1 MTKEKTNSSLS
12 TFLEDWKTDLISRAK
27 THTKSKKV
35 NYSIYDAILH
45 SKEIRTELDEAL
57 IIFFNHVTRKP
68 LSKND
73 YFKYVNAYRHGKELD
88 LKYFRH
94 DVDQL
99 KAYYSLCDA
108 NKDYNP
114 FDKYLYEKYVLFM
127 VLKFSKCYLPI
138 YDKMFN
144 VKIEGSRE
152 YNPLTQIPKVLR
164 SELPFEIKEYDI
176 AQANPS
182 FIFLELGIEPFNVYE
197 RIEKRK
203 FNMLLNIHHEVKN
216 AKIEDVRK
224 QLEPIYH
231 DRVNEVIT
239 NDRFNNKGR
248 LFEDMA
254 KHEKF
259 YIEQFVNENNLQ
271 QYVRLHDGVVTLA
284 SHNCEKLEFGNIK
297 FKVKEFTAPEVLEGS
312 VNFYDSFGNT
322 SPHQYANFLKQ
333 EGFIRLAKEG
343 QDEVILVKNTNKII
357 EPYSHKTDLVSFL
370 KSNINELDT
379 SELENTIAKE
389 ATTKIKDSLLLL
401 DPIPLTYHRD
411 TRTRVDIP
419 FKNGVVRIT
428 SDEIKLI
435 PYSEINGFFPKHTTQ
450 KTEIEITD
458 REAKR
463 SEFEEFLTLASCGN
477 NYNEE
482 VVNSFFSMFGYL
494 ISNHKDLAK
503 NYAIILSD
511 EGADGENRNGGRGKS
526 IVQTAL
532 SYFRPTIFKGG
543 EEYDPSYIHVH
554 ADLEPEH
561 DIYYID
567 DVPRSFNYNA
577 LYTNISNAIF
587 CQRKGTRGNT
597 IPFEYTPKFVISTN
611 WAFRYDKE
619 ASSTNR
625 RFREYKFTN
634 YWNIENTPLSH
645 FGKTFFSDW
654 SAKEWNA
661 FFNFGFY
668 CVQVFLNNGL
678 RSIDYDK
685 RGDNFLA
692 YFSNDAKL
700 QEMERV
706 LEELKYK
713 DFFNVSDFLMIHKQS
728 ILYQYQPIFNQNNAK
743 QHIQTYIEF
752 KELGLEY
759 VKHSKVWKKV

>member
-1 MTKEKTNSSLS
+1 MTKEYNTNSITSFVESWKKDLIIRAKEDSKSRKVNFGLYDAIEHS
-12 TFLEDWKTDLISRAK
+12 TKFRNDLDEAMLIYYKYISRAP
-27 THTKSKKV
+27 
-35 NYSIYDAILH
+35 
-45 SKEIRTELDEAL
+45 L
-57 IIFFNHVTRKP
+57 IN
-68 LSKND
+68 ND
-73 YFKYVNAYRHGKELD
+73 YQKYVDSYRKGKALD

-94 DVDQL
+94 DLDQL
-99 KAYYSLCDA
+99 KEYYKQCDE
-108 NKDYNP
+108 NPNFKP
-114 FDKYLYEKYVLFM
+114 FDLELYDKYVLFM
-127 VLKFSKCYLPI
+127 VLKLSNCYLPI
-138 YDKMFN
+138 YDDMFG
-144 VKIEGSRE
+144 VKREGNRE

-164 SELPFEIKEYDI
+164 AELPFKIKEYDI
-176 AQANPS
+176 AQANPT
-182 FIFLELGIEPFNVYE
+182 FIFLELGIEPFNVYAL
-197 RIEKRK
+197 IEKAK
-203 FNMLLNIHHEVKN
+203 FNMLLNMHYEAKG
-216 AKIEDVRK
+216 AKIEDVRR
-224 QLEPIYH
+224 QLRPIYGE
-231 DRVNEVIT
+231 RVEEVIT
-239 NDRFNNKGR
+239 DERFNTRGK
-248 LFEDMA
+248 LFEDMT

-259 YIEQFVNENNLQ
+259 YIEQFVSENNLDH
-271 QYVRLHDGVVTLA
+271 YVRLHDGIITLD
-284 SHNCEKLEFGNIK
+284 SHECEKLEFGHVK
-297 FKVKEFTAPEVLEGS
+297 FKIKEFAPPEVLEAP
-312 VNFYDSFGNT
+312 VNFYDYFGNT
-322 SPHQYANFLKQ
+322 SPFQYAKFLKQ
-333 EGFIRLAKEG
+333 EGFIRIAIEG
-343 QDEVILVKNTNKII
+343 RDEVTLVKNTNKII

-482 VVNSFFSMFGYL
+482 VVNAFFSMFGYL

-634 YWNIENTPLSH
+634 YWNIENTPLNH

-743 QHIQTYIEF
+743 QHIQTFIEF
-752 KELGLEY
+752 KELGLDY